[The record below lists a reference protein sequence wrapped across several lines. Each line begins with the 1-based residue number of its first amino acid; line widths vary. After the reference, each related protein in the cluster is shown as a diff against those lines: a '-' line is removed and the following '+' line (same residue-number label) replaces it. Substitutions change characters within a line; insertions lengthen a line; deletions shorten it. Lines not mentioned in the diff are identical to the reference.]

1 MHENQSKP
9 HPAYKTAATAS
20 TIADIGNDGEA
31 AAVAALVSFGQP
43 RPDSKSSFDCT
54 YGKFFKDLDEEDIMD
69 SEPSK
74 KLMMKEKATIFP
86 HISQKNPKS
95 ILKMLED
102 EESWEILL
110 NDVSDYITACK
121 SKNHGKG
128 VVKAFTVFLVDF

>member
-20 TIADIGNDGEA
+20 TIADIGNDSEA

-74 KLMMKEKATIFP
+74 KLMMKEKA
-86 HISQKNPKS
+86 
-95 ILKMLED
+95 ILKVKKINLWSLSLEMKTT
-102 EESWEILL
+102 
-110 NDVSDYITACK
+110 VSYSIYFIDIFLTACIR
-121 SKNHGKG
+121 SPRHPCWYP
-128 VVKAFTVFLVDF
+128 T